1 MCDSLCFFLMKRRPP
16 RPTRTDTLFPDT
28 TPFRSAKA
36 RLYNLAADP
45 TEQHDLSA
53 QQPQRVAQ
61 LSAMIEAQNRDMA
74 KPIWPGLVEGPRSEE
89 HTAELQ
95 SLMSISYAVFCLKTK
110 NSIEQN
116 TVQT

>member
-74 KPIWPGLVEGPRSEE
+74 KPIWPGLVEGPIRIDVPMNAPWQGGQDYIYW
-89 HTAELQ
+89 T
-95 SLMSISYAVFCLKTK
+95 
-110 NSIEQN
+110 N
-116 TVQT
+116 